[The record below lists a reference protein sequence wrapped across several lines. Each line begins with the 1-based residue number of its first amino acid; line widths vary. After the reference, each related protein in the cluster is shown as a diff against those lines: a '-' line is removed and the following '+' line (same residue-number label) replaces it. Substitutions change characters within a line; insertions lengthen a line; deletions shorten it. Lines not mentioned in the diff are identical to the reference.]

1 VRKFANE
8 REREREREREG
19 GGLSMVNAQE
29 WLDSKFA
36 TEEARREVVVLFISS
51 EPGTDQNEFIDC

>member
-1 VRKFANE
+1 
-8 REREREREREG
+8 
-19 GGLSMVNAQE
+19 MVNAQE